1 MILHVTLNLTFNT
14 IRRRKKSSQE
24 IDCINTFQFVSSY
37 LVNKYHSFGQKML
50 IYNIGTLLL
59 YLILTLCRWYKP
71 RCLAHSTMDVTLFVL
86 MTIACICGSYK
97 GLVNFPPPLHGN
109 LAKTVDNYA
118 FASYPT
124 LSGDN
129 RTYEIRFTGTSI
141 RSYKY
146 KKMKPVRIVTFH
158 IHISQVRNTICM
170 MLERKGVPQVLDYLI
185 PPSAKKHA
193 LS

>member
-1 MILHVTLNLTFNT
+1 
-14 IRRRKKSSQE
+14 
-24 IDCINTFQFVSSY
+24 
-37 LVNKYHSFGQKML
+37 
-50 IYNIGTLLL
+50 
-59 YLILTLCRWYKP
+59 
-71 RCLAHSTMDVTLFVL
+71 MDVTLFVL

-97 GLVNFPPPLHGN
+97 GIVNFPPPLHGN

-141 RSYKY
+141 RSYEY
-146 KKMKPVRIVTFH
+146 KSHSEMRPVRAFTFY

-170 MLERKGVPQVLDYLI
+170 LLERKGAPQVLDYLI